1 MSEEEELTD
10 RQKKI
15 LDVIIQN
22 YLETG
27 EPVGSRTIS
36 KSSDLNLSSATIRN
50 EMSDLEEMGYILQ
63 PHTSAGR
70 IPSDK
75 GYRFYVTELM
85 NQKEASPPPDST
97 SEMLVQRTDRLEKM
111 LKQVVDVLAANTQ
124 YTSMISAP
132 AITGVRVKFV
142 QLSAV
147 NERQLLSVV
156 VMDGN
161 AVRNRIIDIDSPLNN
176 EDLLKLNM
184 LLNTNLSG
192 LTVNDI
198 NLALIQKMKS
208 SAGEYAD
215 IIENVLQNVAGT
227 IEQDEGRTIYTS
239 GTTNIFKYPE
249 LSDANRASHLIS
261 TFENKEELENLI
273 NEIETDDEGNP
284 NGISV
289 FIGDDI
295 PNMPDV
301 SLVTAKYDLG
311 EGFKGT
317 IGILGPKRMDYENVM
332 KNLKS
337 LKTQLSD
344 IVNTSRIPAKHE
356 PKRLDDKQKQK

>member
-161 AVRNRIIDIDSPLNN
+161 AVRNRIIDIDAPLNN

-192 LTVNDI
+192 KTVNDI
-198 NLALIQKMKS
+198 NLGLIQKMKA

-215 IIENVLQNVAGT
+215 IIENVLENVAGT

-261 TFENKEELENLI
+261 TFENKEQLEKLI
-273 NEIETDDEGNP
+273 NEIETDDEGNS
-284 NGISV
+284 GTVGSDKKSQLKEKIKKIAEKAKTEKD
-289 FIGDDI
+289 FTKLADKDDSEVEF
-295 PNMPDV
+295 N
-301 SLVTAKYDLG
+301 K
-311 EGFKGT
+311 EGK
-317 IGILGPKRMDYENVM
+317 IIENTGWSYLSED
-332 KNLKS
+332 NLK
-337 LKTQLSD
+337 K
-344 IVNTSRIPAKHE
+344 VKKM
-356 PKRLDDKQKQK
+356 KRQVWLI

>member
-1 MSEEEELTD
+1 MEEDEELSE
-10 RQKKI
+10 RQRKI
-15 LDVIIQN
+15 LDVIIKN

-70 IPSDK
+70 IPSDR
-75 GYRFYVTELM
+75 GYRFYVNELM
-85 NQKEASPPPDST
+85 VEKETSPPAET
-97 SEMLVQRTDRLEKM
+97 SNQMLVERTDRLEKM
-111 LKQVVDVLAANTQ
+111 LRQVVDILAANTQ

-132 AITGVRVKFV
+132 AISGVRVRFV
-142 QLSAV
+142 QLSAL
-147 NERQLLSVV
+147 NERQILSVV

-161 AVRNRIIDIDSPLNN
+161 SIKNRIIDVDSPIDN

-198 NLALIQKMKS
+198 NLTLIQKMKQ
-208 SAGEYAD
+208 SAGEYSD
-215 IIENVLQNVAGT
+215 IIENVLENVAGT
-227 IEQDEGRTIYTS
+227 IEQDEGRTIFTS

-273 NEIETDDEGNP
+273 NDIESDEEGNP
-284 NGISV
+284 NGIQV
-289 FIGDDI
+289 YIGDDI

-311 EGFKGT
+311 DGFKGT

-337 LKTQLSD
+337 LKKQLKDIVVTSRLSD
-344 IVNTSRIPAKHE
+344 RSEK
-356 PKRLDDKQKQK
+356 PKQITKKKE

>member
-1 MSEEEELTD
+1 MSEEDELTD

-15 LDVIIQN
+15 LEVIIKN

-36 KSSDLNLSSATIRN
+36 KGSDLNLSSATIRN
-50 EMSDLEEMGYILQ
+50 EMSDLEELGYIVQ

-85 NQKEASPPPDST
+85 NEKEASPPADST

-132 AITGVRVKFV
+132 AISGVRVKFI

-147 NERQLLSVV
+147 NEHQLLSVV

-161 AVRNRIIDIDSPLNN
+161 AVRNRLIDIDSPLDS
-176 EDLLKLNM
+176 EVLLKLNM

-198 NLALIQKMKS
+198 NLSLIQKMKS

-215 IIENVLQNVAGT
+215 IIENVLENVAGT
-227 IEQDEGRTIYTS
+227 IDQDEGRTIYTS

-261 TFENKEELENLI
+261 TFENKEELEKLI

-301 SLVTAKYDLG
+301 SVVTAKYDLG

-332 KNLKS
+332 KNLKA
-337 LKTQLSD
+337 LKSQLAD
-344 IVNTSRIPAKHE
+344 IVSSSGLPEKAE
-356 PKRLDDKQKQK
+356 PKRIEKKED

>member
-1 MSEEEELTD
+1 MSEEKELTE

-15 LDVIIQN
+15 LDVIIKN

-85 NQKEASPPPDST
+85 NEKETAPPDAT

-147 NERQLLSVV
+147 NEHQLLSVV

-161 AVRNRIIDIDSPLNN
+161 AVRNRIIDIGSPLNN

-215 IIENVLQNVAGT
+215 IIENVLENVAGT

-344 IVNTSRIPAKHE
+344 IVNTSRIPVNDE
-356 PKRLDDKQKQK
+356 PKRLNDKQKQK

>member
-1 MSEEEELTD
+1 VSEEEELTD

-75 GYRFYVTELM
+75 GYRFYVTDLM

-161 AVRNRIIDIDSPLNN
+161 AVRNRIIDIDAPLNN

-192 LTVNDI
+192 KTVNDI
-198 NLALIQKMKS
+198 NLGLIQKMKA

-215 IIENVLQNVAGT
+215 IIENVLENVAGT

-261 TFENKEELENLI
+261 TFENKEQLEKLI

-301 SLVTAKYDLG
+301 SVVTAKYDLG

-344 IVNTSRIPAKHE
+344 IVDSSRLPEKQT
-356 PKRLDDKQKQK
+356 PKQIEKKKD

>member
-1 MSEEEELTD
+1 MSEEKELTE

-15 LDVIIQN
+15 LDVIIKN

-85 NQKEASPPPDST
+85 NEKETAPPDAT

-147 NERQLLSVV
+147 NEHQLLSVV

-161 AVRNRIIDIDSPLNN
+161 AVRNRIIDIGSPLNN

-215 IIENVLQNVAGT
+215 IIENVLENVAGT

-344 IVNTSRIPAKHE
+344 IVNTSRIPVKDE
-356 PKRLDDKQKQK
+356 PKRLNDKQKQK

>member
-1 MSEEEELTD
+1 MAEDEELTE

-15 LDVIIQN
+15 LDVIIKN

-36 KSSDLNLSSATIRN
+36 KNSDLNLSSATIRN

-75 GYRFYVTELM
+75 GYRFYVNELM
-85 NQKEASPPPDST
+85 TEKEASPPADST

-132 AITGVRVKFV
+132 AITGVRVRFV

-147 NERQLLSVV
+147 NDHQLLSVV

-161 AVRNRIIDIDSPLNN
+161 AIRNRIIDIDEPLNA

-198 NLALIQKMKS
+198 NLGLIQKMKK

-215 IIENVLQNVAGT
+215 IIENVLENVAGT

-273 NEIETDDEGNP
+273 NDIESDEEGNP
-284 NGISV
+284 NGIQV
-289 FIGDDI
+289 YIGDDI

-311 EGFKGT
+311 DGFKGT

-337 LKTQLSD
+337 LKKQLSD
-344 IVNTSRIPAKHE
+344 IVATSRLPEKKEE
-356 PKRLDDKQKQK
+356 PKRIAKKKE

>member
-1 MSEEEELTD
+1 MAEDEELTE

-15 LDVIIQN
+15 LDVIIKN

-36 KSSDLNLSSATIRN
+36 KNSDLNLSSATIRN

-75 GYRFYVTELM
+75 GYRFYVNELM
-85 NQKEASPPPDST
+85 TEKEASPPADST

-132 AITGVRVKFV
+132 AITGVRVRFV

-147 NERQLLSVV
+147 NDHQLLSVV

-161 AVRNRIIDIDSPLNN
+161 AIRNRIIDIDEPLNA

-198 NLALIQKMKS
+198 NLGLIQKMKK

-215 IIENVLQNVAGT
+215 IIENVLENVAGT

-273 NEIETDDEGNP
+273 NDIESDEEGNP
-284 NGISV
+284 NGIQV
-289 FIGDDI
+289 YIGDDI

-311 EGFKGT
+311 DGFKGT

-337 LKTQLSD
+337 LKKQLSD
-344 IVNTSRIPAKHE
+344 IVVTSRLPEKKAE
-356 PKRLDDKQKQK
+356 PKRIAKKKD

>member
-1 MSEEEELTD
+1 MAEDEELTE

-15 LDVIIQN
+15 LDVIIKN

-36 KSSDLNLSSATIRN
+36 KNSDLNLSSATIRN

-75 GYRFYVTELM
+75 GYRFYVNELM
-85 NQKEASPPPDST
+85 TEKEASPPADST

-132 AITGVRVKFV
+132 AITGVRVRFV

-147 NERQLLSVV
+147 NDHQLLSVV

-161 AVRNRIIDIDSPLNN
+161 AIRNRIIDIDEPLNA

-198 NLALIQKMKS
+198 NLGLIQKMKK

-215 IIENVLQNVAGT
+215 IIENVLENVAGT

-273 NEIETDDEGNP
+273 NDIESDEEGNP
-284 NGISV
+284 NGIQV
-289 FIGDDI
+289 YIGDDI

-301 SLVTAKYDLG
+301 SLVTSKYDLG
-311 EGFKGT
+311 DGFKGT

-337 LKTQLSD
+337 LKKQLSD
-344 IVNTSRIPAKHE
+344 IVATSRLPEKKAE
-356 PKRLDDKQKQK
+356 PKRIAKKKD

>member
-1 MSEEEELTD
+1 MSEEKELTE

-15 LDVIIQN
+15 LDVIIKN

-85 NQKEASPPPDST
+85 NEKETAPPPDAT
-97 SEMLVQRTDRLEKM
+97 NEMLVQRTDRLEKM

-147 NERQLLSVV
+147 NEHQLLSVV

-261 TFENKEELENLI
+261 TFENKEELEKLI
-273 NEIETDDEGNP
+273 NEIETDEDGNP

-344 IVNTSRIPAKHE
+344 IVNTSRIPVKEE
-356 PKRLDDKQKQK
+356 PKRLNDKQKQK

>member
-1 MSEEEELTD
+1 MAEDEELTE

-15 LDVIIQN
+15 LDVIIKN

-36 KSSDLNLSSATIRN
+36 KNSDLNLSSATIRN

-85 NQKEASPPPDST
+85 NEKETAPPPDAT

-147 NERQLLSVV
+147 NEHQLLSVV